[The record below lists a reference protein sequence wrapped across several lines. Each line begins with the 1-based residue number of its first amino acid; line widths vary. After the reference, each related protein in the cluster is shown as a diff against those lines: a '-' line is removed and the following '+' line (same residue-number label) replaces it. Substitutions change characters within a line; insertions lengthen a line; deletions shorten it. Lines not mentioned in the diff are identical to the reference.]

1 MRRLTIARNHL
12 SSLASKKFFCISA
25 VAVFWLVLYGNFM
38 INEKLRSDLEQC
50 RAAMLEMLP
59 VLWRG
64 IYVKLLN
71 EGFTEPQAIEL
82 LKAYIISQGN
92 GDKKA

>member
-1 MRRLTIARNHL
+1 
-12 SSLASKKFFCISA
+12 
-25 VAVFWLVLYGNFM
+25 
-38 INEKLRSDLEQC
+38 
-50 RAAMLEMLP
+50 MLEMLP